1 MYIVNIN
8 SKSFVKM
15 QDNDTVIVSDIKD
28 STKFDTIGDAMRV
41 AAIVNSDFEEDIASI
56 TYINK

>member
-8 SKSFVKM
+8 SKSFIKM
-15 QDNDTVIVSDIKD
+15 QDNNTVIVSDIKD

-41 AAIVNSDFEEDIASI
+41 AAMVNNDFEEDIASI

>member
-41 AAIVNSDFEEDIASI
+41 AAMVNSDFEEDIASI

>member
-15 QDNDTVIVSDIKD
+15 QDSDTVIVSDIKD

-41 AAIVNSDFEEDIASI
+41 AAMVNSDFEEDIASI